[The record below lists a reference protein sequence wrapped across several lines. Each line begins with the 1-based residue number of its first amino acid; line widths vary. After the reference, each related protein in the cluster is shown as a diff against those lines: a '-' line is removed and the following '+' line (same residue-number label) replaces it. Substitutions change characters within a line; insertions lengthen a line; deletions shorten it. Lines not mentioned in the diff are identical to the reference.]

1 MKFRYLSLISCVFL
15 ACFFAVAHSFAQ
27 EVTPAQRAQFE
38 GVIKDYLLKNPEI
51 VRDAMLE
58 LDRKEKDAE
67 NQARLKITADKNS
80 LLYTSANAIVVGNP
94 KGDVTLVEFF
104 DYNCPY
110 CRNSAKDLLQLVKT
124 DKNLGYILI
133 NYAVLSEAS
142 ILAAKVAL
150 AFSMQK
156 VELYASFHQK
166 LFERKGVIGGDHA
179 IYVATNL
186 GADKVRLI
194 KDADSDMVT
203 KALIA
208 SAKLGENLGFVA
220 TPSYIIGNTGV
231 QGYASLVDKKRF
243 VGNMRACEK
252 AVC

>member
-1 MKFRYLSLISCVFL
+1 MLRRSLIVGSL
-15 ACFFAVAHSFAQ
+15 ANAAVAMLPTSVWAAPEQ
-27 EVTPAQRAQFE
+27 
-38 GVIKDYLLKNPEI
+38 LLLPSNLVADVLNLNGR
-51 VRDAMLE
+51 VRLG
-58 LDRKEKDAE
+58 
-67 NQARLKITADKNS
+67 NSQA
-80 LLYTSANAIVVGNP
+80 
-94 KGDVTLVEFF
+94 DVTLIEFF